1 MGHPHAHR
9 CQTARMTKS
18 VGDTRLALG
27 MLALGLAGAL
37 VGVLRAVLLEGPRWW
52 SLLTSAPL
60 LLAPLGIVAA
70 LVVWTR
76 HRAAA
81 RWRVAAT
88 WGGWAAALAAA
99 GVGVAMF
106 DPDINRDANIGA
118 GIYLMFGWVFPLG
131 PVALLGA
138 LTGLVWEHFR
148 PARPEPVQLQAGSAG
163 PLGLWLLG
171 LVPPA
176 LAVSAGEL
184 GRTAA
189 VAGLVPKLAQTA
201 WHLMLPTLLF
211 TLLTDLGPLL
221 LPLVLLRV
229 RAAQTG
235 RQREQLW
242 GFWGLSLGWTAGV
255 LGMYWPGLLLGR
267 GFMVLYPLTALLML
281 LGYLGGK
288 ELARYRTTN

>member
-1 MGHPHAHR
+1 MGHPHAHP
-9 CQTARMTKS
+9 CQTARMTKR

-27 MLALGLAGAL
+27 MLALGLTGAL

-52 SLLTSAPL
+52 SLLIGAPA

-81 RWRVAAT
+81 RWRVAAA
-88 WGGWAAALAAA
+88 WGGWAAALGAA
-99 GVGVAMF
+99 GLSVAIL
-106 DPDINRDANIGA
+106 DPAMNRDANIGM
-118 GIYLMFGWVFPLG
+118 GLYLMFGWLYPLG
-131 PVALLGA
+131 PVALVGA
-138 LTGLVWEHFR
+138 LAGLVWGQFR

-189 VAGLVPKLAQTA
+189 VADLVPKLAQTA
-201 WHLMLPTLLF
+201 WQLLLPTLLF
-211 TLLTDLGPLL
+211 TLFADLGPLL

-235 RQREQLW
+235 RPREQLW

-255 LGMYWPGLLLGR
+255 LGMYWPAVFQGR
-267 GFMVLYPLTALLML
+267 GFVVLYPLTALLML

-288 ELARYRTTN
+288 LLARRRS

>member
-1 MGHPHAHR
+1 MGHPHAHP
-9 CQTARMTKS
+9 CQTARMTKR

-27 MLALGLAGAL
+27 MLALGLTGAL

-52 SLLTSAPL
+52 SLLIGAPA
-60 LLAPLGIVAA
+60 LLAPLCIVAA

-76 HRAAA
+76 HRGT
-81 RWRVAAT
+81 RWRVAAA

-106 DPDINRDANIGA
+106 DPDINRDANIGM
-118 GIYLMFGWVFPLG
+118 GLYLMFGWLYPLG

-138 LTGLVWEHFR
+138 LAGLVWEHFR

-163 PLGLWLLG
+163 PLGFWLLG

-189 VAGLVPKLAQTA
+189 VADLVPKLAQTA
-201 WHLMLPTLLF
+201 WHLLLPTLLF

-235 RQREQLW
+235 RPREQLW
-242 GFWGLSLGWTAGV
+242 GFWGLSLGWTAGI
-255 LGMYWPGLLLGR
+255 LGMYWPTVFQGR
-267 GFMVLYPLTALLML
+267 GFVVLYPFTALLML

-288 ELARYRTTN
+288 QLARRRS

>member
-1 MGHPHAHR
+1 
-9 CQTARMTKS
+9 MTKR

-27 MLALGLAGAL
+27 MLALGLTGAL

-52 SLLTSAPL
+52 SLLIGAPA
-60 LLAPLGIVAA
+60 LLAPLCIVVA
-70 LVVWTR
+70 LVIWTR
-76 HRAAA
+76 NRTAA
-81 RWRVAAT
+81 RWRVAAA
-88 WGGWAAALAAA
+88 WGGWAAALGAAILDP
-99 GVGVAMF
+99 AM
-106 DPDINRDANIGA
+106 NRDANIGL
-118 GIYLMFGWVFPLG
+118 GLYTMFGSLYPLG

-138 LTGLVWEHFR
+138 LAGLVWEHFR

-163 PLGLWLLG
+163 PLGFWLLG

-176 LAVSAGEL
+176 LAMSAGEL

-189 VAGLVPKLAQTA
+189 VADLVPKLAQTA
-201 WHLMLPTLLF
+201 WHLLLPTLLF

-235 RQREQLW
+235 RPREQLW

-255 LGMYWPGLLLGR
+255 LGMYWPALVQSR
-267 GFMVLYPLTALLML
+267 GFVVLYPLTALLMA
-281 LGYLGGK
+281 LGYQGGK
-288 ELARYRTTN
+288 LLARRRIRG

>member
-1 MGHPHAHR
+1 
-9 CQTARMTKS
+9 MTKR

-52 SLLTSAPL
+52 NLLSTAPA

-106 DPDINRDANIGA
+106 DPDINRDANIGM
-118 GIYLMFGWVFPLG
+118 GLYLMFGWLYPLG
-131 PVALLGA
+131 PVALVGA
-138 LTGLVWEHFR
+138 LAGLIWEHFQ
-148 PARPEPVQLQAGSAG
+148 PGVPEPVQLQAGSAG

-184 GRTAA
+184 GRTAEM
-189 VAGLVPKLAQTA
+189 AGLVPKLAQTA
-201 WHLMLPTLLF
+201 WHVLLPTLLF
-211 TLLTDLGPLL
+211 ALLTDLGPLL

-229 RAAQTG
+229 RAARTG
-235 RQREQLW
+235 RAREKLW

-255 LGMYWPGLLLGR
+255 LGMYWPAVFQGR
-267 GFMVLYPLTALLML
+267 GSVVFYPLTVLLML

-288 ELARYRTTN
+288 QLARRRF